1 MVVETGRQRVSER
14 EDGSMATAAE
24 QLHDS
29 TAPLSAQPVTTDATQ
44 VAALVQLFTSI
55 WQIPYVVRLGL
66 VMDAHRTDVWVIVD
80 HDDPD
85 AESFIS
91 EAEYAYLQRTHYH
104 PFELYVVPRSDVQM
118 DMLPSFETILER

>member
-1 MVVETGRQRVSER
+1 
-14 EDGSMATAAE
+14 MATAAE

>member
-1 MVVETGRQRVSER
+1 
-14 EDGSMATAAE
+14 MATAAE

-29 TAPLSAQPVTTDATQ
+29 IAAAPAQPVTTDAHQ

-66 VMDAHRTDVWVIVD
+66 FMDAHHTDVWVIVD
-80 HDDPD
+80 HDDPE
-85 AESFIS
+85 AESAIS
-91 EAEYAYLQRTHYH
+91 EVEYAYLQRTHEH

-118 DMLPSFETILER
+118 DMLPPFDTILER